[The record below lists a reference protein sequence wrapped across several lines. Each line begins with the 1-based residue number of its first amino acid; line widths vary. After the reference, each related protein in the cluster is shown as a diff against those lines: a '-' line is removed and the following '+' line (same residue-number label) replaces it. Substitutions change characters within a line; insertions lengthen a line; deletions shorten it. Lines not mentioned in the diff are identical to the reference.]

1 MTDFST
7 KRSRIIDRDTLLN
20 LARSISDGDLA
31 LQIALVKLQAM
42 LGYPEPIPDEV
53 YTEAGQ
59 ALAQL
64 RLAVHKLEVFL
75 LTLSDQP

>member
-7 KRSRIIDRDTLLN
+7 KRSRIIDRDTLFN

-42 LGYPEPIPDEV
+42 MGYPEPLPDELIAA
-53 YTEAGQ
+53 AGQ
-59 ALAQL
+59 ALATL
-64 RLAVHKLEVFL
+64 RQSCTKLETFL
-75 LTLSDQP
+75 FTLSEQS